1 MKICLGIESTA
12 HTLGIGVINSE
23 GKILKQV
30 QKTFIPEIGGGIHP
44 RKAAEHHFKY
54 ARELIKE
61 VKNSNNF
68 NLKDINYVAFSQ
80 GPGLGVCL
88 RVGAVIARTLHQ
100 TLNIPLIGV
109 NHCLAHL
116 EIGKL
121 FCDAKD
127 PICVYT
133 SGGNTQI
140 IGFDGGRYR
149 VFGETLDIP
158 IGNMLDVFSREAH
171 LQHPGGPKV
180 EKLAKLSNK
189 FVELPYTVKGM
200 DFSFSGLLTAAINKL
215 EAGEKLEDM
224 CFSIQEVSFGMLVEV
239 TERALAHTEKNE
251 VLLTGGVAANLRLQ
265 EMLKIMA
272 EEHGATFYVVPKQ
285 VAGDNGAMIAWTGLL
300 QANYRQFLKI
310 DESNVLPK
318 WRIDEIEIPWI
329 N

>member
-1 MKICLGIESTA
+1 
-12 HTLGIGVINSE
+12 
-23 GKILKQV
+23 
-30 QKTFIPEIGGGIHP
+30 
-44 RKAAEHHFKY
+44 
-54 ARELIKE
+54 
-61 VKNSNNF
+61 
-68 NLKDINYVAFSQ
+68 
-80 GPGLGVCL
+80 
-88 RVGAVIARTLHQ
+88 HQ

-300 QANYRQFLKI
+300 QANYGQFLKI